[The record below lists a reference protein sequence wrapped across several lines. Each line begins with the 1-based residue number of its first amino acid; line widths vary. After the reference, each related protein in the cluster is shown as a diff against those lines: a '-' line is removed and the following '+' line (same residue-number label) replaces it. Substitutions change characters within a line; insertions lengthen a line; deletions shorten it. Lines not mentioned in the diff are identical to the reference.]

1 METGEMAYLAMVI
14 TAMVIFVLAV
24 AYAGSTSSKR

>member
-1 METGEMAYLAMVI
+1 MEISGTIYLTLVIAAMVVFMI
-14 TAMVIFVLAV
+14 GV